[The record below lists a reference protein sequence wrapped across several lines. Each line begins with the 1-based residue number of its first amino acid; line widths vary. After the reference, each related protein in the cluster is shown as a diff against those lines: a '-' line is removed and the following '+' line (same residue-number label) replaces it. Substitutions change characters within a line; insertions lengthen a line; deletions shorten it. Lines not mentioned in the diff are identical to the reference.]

1 MPTDWDSETALEA
14 TQNAFQANPDIKG
27 VFCGTDSFIPGVET
41 VLRDLGKDALVGE
54 EGHIFVNGVNGSKDG
69 YDATVSGVADGF
81 LVMDLQTIGETAV
94 KLAGSLI
101 KGEKVE
107 RTNLIPGVIIPM
119 KMYTKLYV
127 MLLNVISQ

>member
-1 MPTDWDSETALEA
+1 M
-14 TQNAFQANPDIKG
+14 
-27 VFCGTDSFIPGVET
+27 
-41 VLRDLGKDALVGE
+41 
-54 EGHIFVNGVNGSKDG
+54 NGVNGSKDG

-119 KMYTKLYV
+119 KMQRLIKINLGRKI
-127 MLLNVISQ
+127 N

>member
-1 MPTDWDSETALEA
+1 M
-14 TQNAFQANPDIKG
+14 
-27 VFCGTDSFIPGVET
+27 
-41 VLRDLGKDALVGE
+41 
-54 EGHIFVNGVNGSKDG
+54 NGVNGSKDG

-107 RTNLIPGVIIPM
+107 RTNLIPGVIIPNEDAEAN
-119 KMYTKLYV
+119 KDKSGATK
-127 MLLNVISQ
+127 